1 MKILIRII
9 GLLIISLIII
19 FCGIY
24 LINTNII
31 ANELN
36 DCSALAI
43 KQTQNIMQEIVKKRL
58 DREEVNLFADKGY
71 SDFFVESFN
80 DLVLDSSLYDIRV
93 DSDYNKGIIFVEID
107 VPKYKLIPKKKL
119 VNIINVEGEGLD
131 DIESHYYEEVSE
143 KVKEKFNSTRLSG
156 LYATTLY
163 TWEFDKP
170 TKVLGYDLE
179 IFAVEYKTYKDET
192 IIGPEIE
199 LRCYNEDDEMT
210 LMDKKEGGRFNK
222 TILES
227 DECYECKLV
236 ELVMTKD
243 VVVKDYS
250 YKTDTVVTNRN
261 SCIYV
266 EKVSMKEKEDY
277 YLSEECKIYQR
288 YIDDI
293 KRLNEKSIWLQDK
306 NYESVLI
313 DFTGKLK

>member
-58 DREEVNLFADKGY
+58 DREETNLFVDKEYGEY
-71 SDFFVESFN
+71 FVENFS

-93 DSDYNKGIIFVEID
+93 DSDYNKGVIFVEID

-119 VNIINVEGEGLD
+119 VNIINVEGEELD

-143 KVKEKFNSTRLSG
+143 KVKEKFKSTKLSG

-163 TWEFDKP
+163 TWQFDKL

-199 LRCYNEDDEMT
+199 LRCYNEDDEMI
-210 LMDKKEGGRFNK
+210 LMDKGEGGRFKK
-222 TILES
+222 TLLKS
-227 DECYECKLV
+227 DDCYECKLV

-243 VVVKDYS
+243 VDLEGYS
-250 YKTDTVVTNRN
+250 YKTDTVVANRN

-266 EKVSMKEKEDY
+266 EEINIKEKEDY